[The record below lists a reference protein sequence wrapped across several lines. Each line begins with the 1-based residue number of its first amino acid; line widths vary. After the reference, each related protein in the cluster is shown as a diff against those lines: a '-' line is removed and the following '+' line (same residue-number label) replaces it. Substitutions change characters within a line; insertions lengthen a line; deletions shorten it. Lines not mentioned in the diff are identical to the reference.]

1 MQVLTTDGYTW
12 YVSLTRLHVTASGKL
27 YFGVKVA
34 GSNHLMV
41 VAEILSYESIN

>member
-12 YVSLTRLHVTASGKL
+12 YVPLTRLHITASGKL
-27 YFGVKVA
+27 YFGVEVA
-34 GSNHLMV
+34 GNNHLMV

>member
-1 MQVLTTDGYTW
+1 MRVLTTDGYAC
-12 YVSLTRLHVTASGKL
+12 YVPLTRLHVTASGKL
-27 YFGVKVA
+27 YFGVKAA

>member
-1 MQVLTTDGYTW
+1 MQVLTTDGYTCC
-12 YVSLTRLHVTASGKL
+12 VPLTRLHVTASGKL
-27 YFGVKVA
+27 YFGIKAA